1 MDMTSARTARAD
13 SAIAGRAATRN
24 VPALGL
30 APRHASGR
38 EPALWH
44 PPPSS
49 AIAGA
54 VAVPAAQT
62 ARRRSSQARQPSSS
76 TTTDVANI
84 PAVHQNSGG
93 RPKHASVQ
101 QARRRT
107 CPIRQPAQQRCS
119 SHMRQPAQPHGTSH
133 MRQPAQPHGTSQTR
147 QPSAARRLSGCAS
160 TAGPILD
167 TPAVL
172 SATRTPEPCQP
183 FARRASL
190 GLKVVP
196 GAGHPLV
203 GPRGCATRPAARR
216 RGPHRVCLAFGGT
229 TARAAQSAPGARRH
243 DSANPEGVPGARR
256 HEGRALQVGQPFSAT
271 RVGIP
276 DMPSELGAA

>member
-119 SHMRQPAQPHGTSH
+119 SHMRQPAQPHGTS
-133 MRQPAQPHGTSQTR
+133 QTR

-196 GAGHPLV
+196 GAGGASRVCHAPSRTTARATQGV
-203 GPRGCATRPAARR
+203 PGVRRHDGAGCTECPWRSAARQREPRGCAWRSAARR
-216 RGPHRVCLAFGGT
+216 AGFTGGPAV
-229 TARAAQSAPGARRH
+229 Q
-243 DSANPEGVPGARR
+243 R
-256 HEGRALQVGQPFSAT
+256 HESGHPGYAK
-271 RVGIP
+271 
-276 DMPSELGAA
+276 

>member
-38 EPALWH
+38 EP
-44 PPPSS
+44 
-49 AIAGA
+49 
-54 VAVPAAQT
+54 AVPAAQT

-107 CPIRQPAQQRCS
+107 CPI
-119 SHMRQPAQPHGTSH
+119 RQPAQPHGTSH

-196 GAGHPLV
+196 GAGGASRVCHAPSRTTARATQGV
-203 GPRGCATRPAARR
+203 PGVRRHDGAGCTECPWRSAARQREPRGCAWRSAARR
-216 RGPHRVCLAFGGT
+216 AGFTGGPAV
-229 TARAAQSAPGARRH
+229 Q
-243 DSANPEGVPGARR
+243 R
-256 HEGRALQVGQPFSAT
+256 HESGHPGYAK
-271 RVGIP
+271 
-276 DMPSELGAA
+276 